1 LREWVSWIGV
11 VSERESVQRLSG
23 TGGRESDVTGVKS
36 AHIWKPSFQMRVK
49 DPQTGHLGVM
59 RMVEGERT
67 EMYVCAATVSNE
79 MEKLM
84 KGERVGGGEAKDER
98 KTKSEKNGVSLE
110 GEFVFSKAVGEFLRL
125 EVKGGSFRGNYLLNL
140 KEQLRMRCMRE
151 SGVDRRVRVLLV
163 GASQIGRIG
172 AELTRVHGDRVSVVS
187 VLKLR
192 DEHTVERHAELLEEI
207 AELKDEVDVVV
218 VGGPTNSLVRHGRDG
233 ESGFGGERQVRVTK
247 NKDGEDE
254 WTVTYHMSDPVRITM
269 TEKSELVDRMVELLV
284 ETKRTVGDEVRVMHI
299 TMFPRFVDVC
309 CKEHMTEE
317 DVWLLDGIRR
327 DVNRETKDGV
337 AENGYDVDMVD
348 WWTLVGA
355 RNEMTVNEV
364 RRGRIVDI
372 DNVHLT
378 CSVNRS
384 AASVLLFR
392 ILEKGGGEM
401 GKRRRLE

>member
-1 LREWVSWIGV
+1 
-11 VSERESVQRLSG
+11 
-23 TGGRESDVTGVKS
+23 
-36 AHIWKPSFQMRVK
+36 
-49 DPQTGHLGVM
+49 
-59 RMVEGERT
+59 
-67 EMYVCAATVSNE
+67 
-79 MEKLM
+79 
-84 KGERVGGGEAKDER
+84 
-98 KTKSEKNGVSLE
+98 
-110 GEFVFSKAVGEFLRL
+110 
-125 EVKGGSFRGNYLLNL
+125 
-140 KEQLRMRCMRE
+140 
-151 SGVDRRVRVLLV
+151 
-163 GASQIGRIG
+163 
-172 AELTRVHGDRVSVVS
+172 
-187 VLKLR
+187 
-192 DEHTVERHAELLEEI
+192 LLEEI
-207 AELKDEVDVVV
+207 AELKEEVDVVV
-218 VGGPTNSLVRHGRDG
+218 VGGPTNSLVRHGKDG

-254 WTVTYHMSDPVRITM
+254 WTVTYHMTDPVRITM

-309 CKEHMTEE
+309 CKDHMTEE

-355 RNEMTVNEV
+355 RNEMTVNEI

-392 ILEKGGGEM
+392 ILEKRGGEM